1 MIPAESAHL
10 SVTAVSHPGMT
21 RKNNEDRYA
30 VSAYT
35 TPGEHALPAVLAVIA
50 DGIGGHRAGEVA
62 AELAVE
68 TISADV
74 ARSDASRPLQAL
86 REAIVHAGQAISE
99 MAATDPEL
107 EGMGSTCAC
116 AWVIGSHL
124 YTAAVGDTRIYLIR
138 ENSIHQLTTDHTW
151 VQEAIEH
158 GMLAPEE
165 ARKHPNAHVIR
176 RFLGSKQEVIPD
188 TRLRLRH
195 GESDAQAEANQ
206 GLQLHPGD
214 ILVMCSD
221 GLTDLVNDSEILST
235 LRTRNNTGALEDL
248 VKQSNRRGGHD
259 NVTILTLAVPAI
271 ESPTIPVSVHH
282 SQRSERSE
290 RSERRLL
297 PLLAAVGLLGL
308 LIIALLGGAIW
319 VFLRPGAEVT
329 PAASTQP
336 SQATLFPEAATQPEG
351 ASPAASTP
359 AAPSTQ
365 APEAQPA
372 GSSSSQP
379 PATPLSATLTPWPTN
394 TGGP

>member
-1 MIPAESAHL
+1 MIPTERAHL

-35 TPGEHALPAVLAVIA
+35 TPGEHALPSVLAVVA

-74 ARSDASRPLQAL
+74 SRSDATQPLQTL

-138 ENSIHQLTTDHTW
+138 ENRIHQLTTDHTW

-158 GMLAPEE
+158 GVLAPEE

-176 RFLGSKQEVIPD
+176 RFLGSQQEVVPD
-188 TRLRLRH
+188 TRLRLRA
-195 GESDAQAEANQ
+195 GEGDAQAEANQ
-206 GLQLHPGD
+206 GTQLHPGD

-221 GLTDLVNDSEILST
+221 GLTDLVNDNEILST
-235 LRTRNNTGALEDL
+235 LRTRNNRGALEDL

-259 NVTILTLAVPAI
+259 NVTIITLAVPAI
-271 ESPTIPVSVHH
+271 ESPTIPVKVHQ
-282 SQRSERSE
+282 SQESK
-290 RSERRLL
+290 RRLV
-297 PLLAAVGLLGL
+297 PLLAAASALGL
-308 LIIALLGGAIW
+308 IIIALLVGAIW
-319 VFLRPGAEVT
+319 TFLRPRAEVT
-329 PAASTQP
+329 PAAATQP
-336 SQATLFPEAATQPEG
+336 SQATLFPEAATQPVI
-351 ASPAASTP
+351 STP
-359 AAPSTQ
+359 AAGTPAPPATQ
-365 APEAQPA
+365 AIEVQPA
-372 GSSSSQP
+372 DSDSSQP

-394 TGGP
+394 TGAP

>member
-1 MIPAESAHL
+1 MIPAERAHL

-35 TPGEHALPAVLAVIA
+35 TPGEHTLPSVLAVIA

-62 AELAVE
+62 AEIAVE

-74 ARSDASRPLQAL
+74 ASSDASQPVQTL
-86 REAIVHAGQAISE
+86 REAIVHAGHAISE

-107 EGMGSTCAC
+107 QGMGSTCAC
-116 AWVIGSHL
+116 AWVIGWHL

-158 GMLAPEE
+158 GVLAPEE

-188 TRLRLRH
+188 ARLHLRA
-195 GESDAQAEANQ
+195 GESDAQAETNQ
-206 GLQLHPGD
+206 GTQLHPGD

-221 GLTDLVNDSEILST
+221 GLTDLVNDNEILST
-235 LRTRNNTGALEDL
+235 LRTRNNRGALEDL

-259 NVTILTLAVPAI
+259 NVTIITLAVPAI
-271 ESPTIPVSVHH
+271 ESPTIPVKVHQ
-282 SQRSERSE
+282 SKRSK
-290 RSERRLL
+290 RRLV
-297 PLLAAVGLLGL
+297 PLLAAAGLLGL
-308 LIIALLGGAIW
+308 IAIALLGGAIW
-319 VFLRPGAEVT
+319 ALLRPGAEVT
-329 PAASTQP
+329 PAAATQP
-336 SQATLFPEAATQPEG
+336 SQATLFPEAATQP
-351 ASPAASTP
+351 AVTTPAAGTP
-359 AAPSTQ
+359 AAPTT
-365 APEAQPA
+365 QPA
-372 GSSSSQP
+372 GSDSSMP
-379 PATPLSATLTPWPTN
+379 FVTPLSATLTPWPTN

>member
-1 MIPAESAHL
+1 MIPAERAHL
-10 SVTAVSHPGMT
+10 TVTAVSHPGMT

-35 TPGEHALPAVLAVIA
+35 TPGEHALPSVLAVVA

-62 AELAVE
+62 AEIAVE
-68 TISADV
+68 TICADI
-74 ARSDASRPLQAL
+74 ARSDASQPVQTL

-99 MAATDPEL
+99 MAATDAEL

-138 ENSIHQLTTDHTW
+138 EDRIHQLTTDHTW

-158 GMLAPEE
+158 GVLAPEE

-176 RFLGSKQEVIPD
+176 RFLGSQQEVVPD
-188 TRLRLRH
+188 TRLRLRP
-195 GESDAQAEANQ
+195 GESDAQADANQ

-214 ILVMCSD
+214 ILVLCSD
-221 GLTDLVNDSEILST
+221 GLTDLVNDNEILST

-259 NVTILTLAVPAI
+259 NVTILTLAVPII
-271 ESPTIPVSVHH
+271 ESPTIPVKVHQ
-282 SQRSERSE
+282 SQRSK
-290 RSERRLL
+290 RRLL
-297 PLLAAVGLLGL
+297 PLLAAAGLLGL
-308 LIIALLGGAIW
+308 VVIALLGGAIW
-319 VFLRPGAEVT
+319 AFLRPGAEVT

-336 SQATLFPEAATQPEG
+336 SQATLFPEAATQP
-351 ASPAASTP
+351 AITTP
-359 AAPSTQ
+359 AAGTPEAPATQ
-365 APEAQPA
+365 AIEVQPA
-372 GSSSSQP
+372 GSDSSQA